1 MIEEK
6 KCRYRCCF
14 TGHRPEKLGCGEA
27 TAKAKLC
34 HAIDE
39 AIQDGYVTFISGMA
53 RGVDI
58 WGAELVLERRAT
70 NPALHL
76 ICALPYAGFEQ
87 RWSPQWQMRYQEI
100 LQQAD
105 LIKTICPSYSMAA
118 FPQRNE
124 WMVDHSR
131 RLIAIYSG
139 SPGGTRN
146 TLEYAKQKK
155 LEIAIYDP
163 KNGTIGANGKEA
175 ETPYKSLLF
184 SLKSAKNT
192 VTNP

>member
-14 TGHRPEKLGCGEA
+14 TGHRPEKLGFGEA

-39 AIQDGYVTFISGMA
+39 AIQDGYVTFTSGMA

-58 WGAELVLERRAT
+58 WDAELVLERRAT

-87 RWSPQWQMRYQEI
+87 RWNPQWQTRYQTI

-118 FPQRNE
+118 FQ
-124 WMVDHSR
+124 
-131 RLIAIYSG
+131 
-139 SPGGTRN
+139 
-146 TLEYAKQKK
+146 
-155 LEIAIYDP
+155 
-163 KNGTIGANGKEA
+163 
-175 ETPYKSLLF
+175 
-184 SLKSAKNT
+184 
-192 VTNP
+192 

>member
-105 LIKTICPSYSMAA
+105 LIKVICSSYSMAA
-118 FPQRNE
+118 FQKRNK
-124 WMVDHSR
+124 WMVDHSS
-131 RLIAIYSG
+131 RLIAIYNGTPS
-139 SPGGTRN
+139 GTRN
-146 TLEYAKQKK
+146 TIEYAKRKK
-155 LEIAIYDP
+155 LEIAIYHPDA
-163 KNGTIGANGKEA
+163 GTACATIKE
-175 ETPYKSLLF
+175 
-184 SLKSAKNT
+184 
-192 VTNP
+192 

>member
-14 TGHRPEKLGCGEA
+14 TGHRPEKLGCSEA

-39 AIQDGYVTFISGMA
+39 AIQDGYVIFISGMA

-100 LQQAD
+100 LQQVD
-105 LIKTICPSYSMAA
+105 LIKVICPSYSKAA
-118 FPQRNE
+118 FQKRNE
-124 WMVDHSR
+124 WMVDHSS
-131 RLIAIYSG
+131 RLIAIYNGTPS
-139 SPGGTRN
+139 GTRN
-146 TLEYAKQKK
+146 TIEYA
-155 LEIAIYDP
+155 
-163 KNGTIGANGKEA
+163 N
-175 ETPYKSLLF
+175 
-184 SLKSAKNT
+184 
-192 VTNP
+192 

>member
-1 MIEEK
+1 MSEEK
-6 KCRYRCCF
+6 KRRYRCCF
-14 TGHRPEKLGCGEA
+14 TGHRPEKLNSNEA
-27 TAKAKLC
+27 AIKVMLS

-53 RGVDI
+53 HGVDI

-100 LQQAD
+100 LQQTD
-105 LIKTICPSYSMAA
+105 LIKTIFPSYSMAA
-118 FPQRNE
+118 FQQRNE

-163 KNGTIGANGKEA
+163 KNGTIGASGKEA